1 MKEKLTKVKDISIK
15 NIKWIILFILL
26 LIVIDIVEDVFD
38 KEILKFDIIG
48 YSIISNAINPVVT
61 PIAMFITNLG
71 GVSVI
76 CVLTILSFLLLK
88 DKKISVSILLNVIIA
103 TILNVLLKNVI
114 QRPRPNELKLIVET
128 GYSFPSGHSMVGMAF
143 YGFLIYLVYKYLKN
157 KKLKVILISFFSVL
171 IILIGLSRIYLGV
184 HYTSDVIAGFLISTC
199 YLIIFTSLV
208 KKYIIEREDENEV
221 KN

>member
-38 KEILKFDIIG
+38 KEILKCGMIC
-48 YSIISNAINPVVT
+48 YSIISNAINSVVT
-61 PIAMFITNLG
+61 PIAMCITNLG

-128 GYSFPSGHSMVGMAF
+128 GYSFPSGHSMVGMPF
-143 YGFLIYLVYKYLKN
+143 YAFLIYLVYKYLKN
-157 KKLKVILISFFSVL
+157 K
-171 IILIGLSRIYLGV
+171 
-184 HYTSDVIAGFLISTC
+184 
-199 YLIIFTSLV
+199 
-208 KKYIIEREDENEV
+208 
-221 KN
+221 